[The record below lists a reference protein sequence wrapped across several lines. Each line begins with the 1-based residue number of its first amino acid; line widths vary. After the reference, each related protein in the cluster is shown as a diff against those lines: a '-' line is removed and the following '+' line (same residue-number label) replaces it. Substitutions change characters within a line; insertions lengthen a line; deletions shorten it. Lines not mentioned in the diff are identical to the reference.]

1 MNQIGNMV
9 ATSPDD
15 GHAGRVTLP
24 ARKRLNHRG
33 PLSID
38 VFSAWYFI
46 TICAEG
52 HAPWVVSRVP
62 RDRDGAVGSRVPR
75 DRNVEQ
81 MDFATVADAILSAA
95 RWYHGHGKWFLALFL
110 VMPDHL
116 HFIAQ
121 FPSTC
126 GHAGRVTLPMVSIIQ
141 QFKSYLVRTF
151 GLRFQRDFFD
161 TRLRDDAHFAEE
173 YDYILGNPVRRGLC
187 AASADWPYSIA
198 FTRDG
203 EEIPV
208 GSRVPRDRFNTQ
220 SAPCDCAQPVGSRVP
235 RDRDGRCA
243 EETQS
248 VSEGRFGEAEPE
260 GCASIR
266 AVALR
271 PPSVEIMPEER
282 KAI

>member
-38 VFSAWYFI
+38 VPSAWYFI
-46 TICAEG
+46 TLCAAN
-52 HAPWVVSRVP
+52 HAPWVGSRVP

-75 DRNVEQ
+75 DRDGMVGSRVPRDRNTEQ
-81 MDFATVADAILSAA
+81 MNFAAIADAILSAA
-95 RWYHGHGKWFLALFL
+95 RWYHEHGKWHLSLFL

-121 FPSTC
+121 FPSVC
-126 GHAGRVTLPMVSIIQ
+126 GHAGRVTLPIVSIIQ
-141 QFKSYLVRTF
+141 QFKSYLVWTF
-151 GLRFQRDFFD
+151 ALRFQRDFFD

-173 YDYILGNPVRRGLC
+173 YGYILANPVRKGLC
-187 AASADWPYSIA
+187 ANPAGWPYSIA

-208 GSRVPRDRFNTQ
+208 GSRVPRDRADTP
-220 SAPCDCAQPVGSRVP
+220 SAPCDCAQQVGSRVP
-235 RDRDGRCA
+235 RDRDGR
-243 EETQS
+243 
-248 VSEGRFGEAEPE
+248 
-260 GCASIR
+260 
-266 AVALR
+266 AVAPR
-271 PPSVEIMPEER
+271 PSETKVDKNDCVASCRTLR
-282 KAI
+282 KAIES